1 MAQKVTKY
9 GVLISSPG
17 DVHQERVAVRNII
30 SRWNLEHSATKN
42 VILEALMWETHAQP
56 TMDLKAQQAINQN
69 LLKKADLLVAILW
82 SRMGTPTDKFESGT
96 AEEIAS
102 FQGKK
107 HVYFSNQSPVLV
119 EGQDPLKFGEQ
130 VNSVREFKKR
140 VQQIGLVR
148 TFLSP

>member
-69 LLKKADLLVAILW
+69 LLKRADLLIAILW
-82 SRMGTPTDKFESGT
+82 SRMGTPTDKFGSGT
-96 AEEIAS
+96 EEEI
-102 FQGKK
+102 
-107 HVYFSNQSPVLV
+107 
-119 EGQDPLKFGEQ
+119 
-130 VNSVREFKKR
+130 
-140 VQQIGLVR
+140 
-148 TFLSP
+148 